1 MLIQQIDVTGSRLD
15 GAITKLGMDGPKHHA
30 LVLGRGVPDGV
41 IYLAELMTHGYQIAT
56 YRDFHDRYVAFSPI
70 QLVPNVGPKSN
81 AEVAQDALA
90 EIKRGG
96 ARYDLIANNCEPLRL
111 QSRRGRDGSDHLPVE
126 VSRVY
131 RHSRL

>member
-1 MLIQQIDVTGSRLD
+1 
-15 GAITKLGMDGPKHHA
+15 MDGPKHHA
-30 LVLGRGVPDGV
+30 LVLGRGAPDGV

-56 YRDFHDRYVAFSPI
+56 YRDFHDRYVAFAPI

-96 ARYDLIANNCEPLRL
+96 ARYDLVANNCESFVNRAVT
-111 QSRRGRDGSDHLPVE
+111 GSSTSSQVVNTAIGLAALFGVCY
-126 VSRVY
+126 VMKS
-131 RHSRL
+131 SGS